1 MQYTLDGEHGDRSSD
16 GEDGLSSNPLAHPF
30 SNTLYNYGQHT
41 SLPQPWQEASGLA
54 VTYPVYNGGG
64 ASSMALQCVGNRASS
79 GLYSHEDVLE
89 REIALLEEEDPTSFL
104 DELVDPP
111 ADEEQSNGFRTDN
124 LTGPSM
130 SSDRVFPQ
138 HRSTPTT
145 IPGLSQIRATPNQQ
159 HQQPP
164 RPQQPTSE
172 IQNHIQSHNHSRI
185 QAPTLTQSQNQN
197 HQQPQSSSY
206 QPSAG
211 STSHQHQHHHHHGY
225 QPASLSSISGAKDR
239 SLDQLLI
246 SFWTHQMDLAE
257 RGTAA
262 NAAGSSESQE
272 PHEEQDE
279 FKTFG
284 LPLARIKKV
293 MKSDPEVK
301 MISAEVPVLLSKACE
316 IFIAELTCRAWLVA
330 ESHKRRTLQKSD
342 VASAIGFSDM
352 FDFLIDIVPREEA
365 ISKSEL
371 GMKRRTAR
379 MKEKKE
385 EEKKRKRQEELED
398 AFAHSQI
405 PGQAQARSQIPQ
417 VSRAASDMGYAQGPP
432 QGQSLR
438 PNQSAPSGT
447 VTPSIQQHRPIMNA
461 QREEDMP
468 PEKRRRED

>member
-1 MQYTLDGEHGDRSSD
+1 MQYTLDGENGDRSSD
-16 GEDGLSSNPLAHPF
+16 AEDGLSSNPLAHPF

-54 VTYPVYNGGG
+54 ITYPVYNGTGG
-64 ASSMALQCVGNRASS
+64 DSMALQGDGGNRTSS
-79 GLYSHEDVLE
+79 GLYTHEDVLE

-104 DELVDPP
+104 DGLVEPTV
-111 ADEEQSNGFRTDN
+111 DEEQVNDQSNPKSITSA
-124 LTGPSM
+124 PSKWATTNECE
-130 SSDRVFPQ
+130 SKSYTSPYPQ
-138 HRSTPTT
+138 QQPNPESNANPRPKSPATT
-145 IPGLSQIRATPNQQ
+145 IKL
-159 HQQPP
+159 
-164 RPQQPTSE
+164 
-172 IQNHIQSHNHSRI
+172 
-185 QAPTLTQSQNQN
+185 
-197 HQQPQSSSY
+197 
-206 QPSAG
+206 
-211 STSHQHQHHHHHGY
+211 
-225 QPASLSSISGAKDR
+225 
-239 SLDQLLI
+239 
-246 SFWTHQMDLAE
+246 MDLAE

-262 NAAGSSESQE
+262 NAAGSSENQE

-301 MISAEVPVLLSKACE
+301 V

-398 AFAHSQI
+398 AFAHSQGQ
-405 PGQAQARSQIPQ
+405 GQAQARSQIPQ
-417 VSRAASDMGYAQGPP
+417 GSRAATEVGYSQAQ
-432 QGQSLR
+432 QGQILR
-438 PNQSAPSGT
+438 PNQGGSAGTVAPSM
-447 VTPSIQQHRPIMNA
+447 QQHRPIMNA
-461 QREEDMP
+461 QRGEEDMP

>member
-1 MQYTLDGEHGDRSSD
+1 MQYTVDGENGDRSSEGD
-16 GEDGLSSNPLAHPF
+16 DDHGLPSNPLAHPF

-54 VTYPVYNGGG
+54 ISYPGYNGGG
-64 ASSMALQCVGNRASS
+64 GGGPMVMQEDDSRGSS
-79 GLYSHEDVLE
+79 GIYAHEDVLE
-89 REIALLEEEDPTSFL
+89 REIALLEDEDPTLFL
-104 DELVDPP
+104 DGLVEPT
-111 ADEEQSNGFRTDN
+111 AHEEPTIDMRTDN
-124 LTGPSM
+124 PTRPSI
-130 SSDRVFPQ
+130 SNNRLHSQ
-138 HRSTPTT
+138 QRSVPNT
-145 IPGLSQIRATPNQQ
+145 IPGLSQIRATPHQPSQPVRAQHHQNANQ
-159 HQQPP
+159 
-164 RPQQPTSE
+164 
-172 IQNHIQSHNHSRI
+172 NQSHNHTNI
-185 QAPTLTQSQNQN
+185 QNQSQIQIQTQTQNESHNQN
-197 HQQPQSSSY
+197 Q
-206 QPSAG
+206 
-211 STSHQHQHHHHHGY
+211 QHHQHHHGY
-225 QPASLSSISGAKDR
+225 QPASLSSISGVKDR

-257 RGTAA
+257 KGTAA
-262 NAAGSSESQE
+262 NAAAGSSEGHE

-385 EEKKRKRQEELED
+385 EERKRKRQEELED
-398 AFAHSQI
+398 AFAHSQ
-405 PGQAQARSQIPQ
+405 AQARNQ
-417 VSRAASDMGYAQGPP
+417 ASGPNP
-432 QGQSLR
+432 RPIMTTGGAPDINHAPLQQGQILR
-438 PNQSAPSGT
+438 PNQSASSGI
-447 VTPSIQQHRPIMNA
+447 VTPSIQQHRTILNS
-461 QREEDMP
+461 QREEGMP
-468 PEKRRRED
+468 LDKRRREE

>member
-1 MQYTLDGEHGDRSSD
+1 MQYTLDEENGDRSSD

-54 VTYPVYNGGG
+54 ITYPVYRGGVG
-64 ASSMALQCVGNRASS
+64 PMALQGGGNRASS
-79 GLYSHEDVLE
+79 GLYAHEDVLE

-104 DELVDPP
+104 DGLVDPTT
-111 ADEEQSNGFRTDN
+111 DEVQSNGFRADN
-124 LTGPSM
+124 PSRPTI
-130 SSDRVFPQ
+130 SSDRVFSQ
-138 HRSTPTT
+138 QRLTPNTIPNT
-145 IPGLSQIRATPNQQ
+145 IPGLSQIKAIPGQQ
-159 HQQPP
+159 QQQQPAKP
-164 RPQQPTSE
+164 PQPTTQ
-172 IQNHIQSHNHSRI
+172 IQTHVHSHNHSRI
-185 QAPTLTQSQNQN
+185 QSPTQTQSHNQN
-197 HQQPQSSSY
+197 YQQPQSSSY
-206 QPSAG
+206 QPPAG
-211 STSHQHQHHHHHGY
+211 SSSHQHHHHHGY

-257 RGTAA
+257 RGTAVNA
-262 NAAGSSESQE
+262 AAGSSEGPE
-272 PHEEQDE
+272 THEEPDE

-301 MISAEVPVLLSKACE
+301 V

-398 AFAHSQI
+398 AFAHSQ
-405 PGQAQARSQIPQ
+405 GQGQVQTRPQASQG
-417 VSRAASDMGYAQGPP
+417 SRAATEIGYG
-432 QGQSLR
+432 QGQSIR
-438 PNQSAPSGT
+438 PNQSGSSGIG
-447 VTPSIQQHRPIMNA
+447 TPSIQQHRPITNA
-461 QREEDMP
+461 QREEDIP
-468 PEKRRRED
+468 PEKRRRGD